1 MRTHR
6 CRSFKV
12 EVQVMEE
19 VATYGEI
26 EMSESTPNL
35 WMVYTWAV
43 LDAAQREFSR
53 PSVHIMFGSIVAPVR

>member
-1 MRTHR
+1 
-6 CRSFKV
+6 
-12 EVQVMEE
+12 MEE

-53 PSVHIMFGSIVAPVR
+53 PSVHIMFGSIVALVR